1 MPIDTQWDI
10 SKIKNSNEVCY
21 KTRNADGEFVQ
32 DVDGNYKLRQ
42 RTLMSIDATESVKR
56 NKITKNNI
64 KVLGKIIAEAY
75 GVVKIIDNT
84 LHNLESNLESV
95 IMIKK
100 LIEILR
106 TDLSDTIEEMLV
118 GNEED

>member
-1 MPIDTQWDI
+1 MEGITEQ
-10 SKIKNSNEVCY
+10 KYLEVCEDF
-21 KTRNADGEFVQ
+21 KNMIAQKDKEVTF
-32 DVDGNYKLRQ
+32 
-42 RTLMSIDATESVKR
+42 
-56 NKITKNNI
+56 TKNNL

-84 LHNLESNLESV
+84 LNNLESNLESV

>member
-1 MPIDTQWDI
+1 MGDI
-10 SKIKNSNEVCY
+10 TEQKYLEVCEDF
-21 KTRNADGEFVQ
+21 KNMIAQKDKEVNLLRN
-32 DVDGNYKLRQ
+32 NL
-42 RTLMSIDATESVKR
+42 
-56 NKITKNNI
+56 
-64 KVLGKIIAEAY
+64 KVLGKIVAEAY

-106 TDLSDTIEEMLV
+106 TDLSDTVEEMLV
-118 GNEED
+118 GKDDE